1 MRSKIIPTSVAAVF
15 GLTLLHGTA
24 PAHGAEVDVIVT
36 DVTTAESMQIGEGE
50 TLFSLDQ
57 ILVLTGEGILN
68 NLTGR
73 CLALEEV
80 EDATGASV
88 SNGFCT
94 YNDADDDKIFTEVR
108 LERDSLT
115 DEASGQAKITGGT
128 GKYEGISGRLTQTRL
143 LLLPGP
149 REDVFPGVGRI
160 TGTIN

>member
-1 MRSKIIPTSVAAVF
+1 MHSKIFPTSVALVF
-15 GLTLLHGTA
+15 GLTLLHGAA
-24 PAHGAEVDVIVT
+24 PADGAEVDVIVT

-50 TLFSLDQ
+50 RLFSLDQ

-73 CLALEEV
+73 CLALEEA
-80 EDATGASV
+80 EDETGASV
-88 SNGFCT
+88 LNGFCT

-115 DEASGQAKITGGT
+115 DEASGPAKITGGT